1 MSKSNR
7 SGKSKCLN
15 KEQLEAFI
23 SNLPQKYGLLAETMY
38 FLAARVGEA
47 TSIRVRNIN
56 SNYQVVTLEKMTT
69 KCKET
74 REIPIGSKLLSDLQ
88 GWISDNDLKD
98 DDYIFF
104 SSSRNIKNVP
114 GSKKLSNQSVDE
126 YFSKTFDWIGIQGA
140 STHSFRRSRLTHL
153 MEKNWNVREIMDIS
167 GHKNLLSLQQY
178 LDSDRSNT
186 HNIYRQLIEKEF
198 SYA

>member
-7 SGKSKCLN
+7 SGKAKCLN
-15 KEQLEAFI
+15 KSQLESFI

-38 FLAARVGEA
+38 FLATRVGEA

-104 SSSRNIKNVP
+104 SSSRNIKQVP

-178 LDSDRSNT
+178 LDSDKKVT
-186 HNIYRQLIEKEF
+186 HNKYRRLIEEEVL
-198 SYA
+198 

>member
-7 SGKSKCLN
+7 SGKAKCLN
-15 KEQLEAFI
+15 KSQLESFI

-104 SSSRNIKNVP
+104 SSSRNIKHVP

-178 LDSDRSNT
+178 LDSDKKLT
-186 HNIYRQLIEKEF
+186 HKKYRQLIEEEVI
-198 SYA
+198 

>member
-104 SSSRNIKNVP
+104 SSSRNIKHVP

-178 LDSDRSNT
+178 LDSDKKIT
-186 HNIYRQLIEKEF
+186 HKKYRQLIEEEVI
-198 SYA
+198 

>member
-104 SSSRNIKNVP
+104 SSSRNIKHVP

-126 YFSKTFDWIGIQGA
+126 YFSKTFDWICIQGA

-178 LDSDRSNT
+178 LDSDKKLT
-186 HNIYRQLIEKEF
+186 HKKYRQLIEEEVI
-198 SYA
+198 

>member
-23 SNLPQKYGLLAETMY
+23 SKLPQKYGLLAETMY

-104 SSSRNIKNVP
+104 SSSRNIKHVP

-178 LDSDRSNT
+178 LDSDKKLT
-186 HNIYRQLIEKEF
+186 HKKYRQLIEEEVI
-198 SYA
+198 

>member
-15 KEQLEAFI
+15 KEQLEDFI

-104 SSSRNIKNVP
+104 SSSRNIKHVP

-140 STHSFRRSRLTHL
+140 STHSFRRSRLTDL

-178 LDSDRSNT
+178 LDSDKNLT
-186 HNIYRQLIEKEF
+186 HKKYRQLIEEEVI
-198 SYA
+198 

>member
-15 KEQLEAFI
+15 KEHLEAFI

-104 SSSRNIKNVP
+104 SSSRNIKHVP

-178 LDSDRSNT
+178 LDSDKKLT
-186 HNIYRQLIEKEF
+186 HKKYRQLIEEEVI
-198 SYA
+198 

>member
-104 SSSRNIKNVP
+104 SSSRNIKQVP
-114 GSKKLSNQSVDE
+114 GQKKLSNQSVDE

-178 LDSDRSNT
+178 LDSDKKVT
-186 HNIYRQLIEKEF
+186 HNKYRKLIEEEVL
-198 SYA
+198 

>member
-56 SNYQVVTLEKMTT
+56 SDYQVVTLEKMTT

-104 SSSRNIKNVP
+104 SSSRNIKQVP

-178 LDSDRSNT
+178 LDSDKNLT
-186 HNIYRQLIEKEF
+186 HKKYRQLIEEEVI
-198 SYA
+198 

>member
-7 SGKSKCLN
+7 SGKAKCLN
-15 KEQLEAFI
+15 KNQLESFI

-56 SNYQVVTLEKMTT
+56 SNYQVVTLEKMST

-74 REIPIGSKLLSDLQ
+74 REIPIGSKLLKELQ

-104 SSSRNIKNVP
+104 SSSRNIKQVP

-178 LDSDRSNT
+178 LDSDKKVT
-186 HNIYRQLIEKEF
+186 HNKYRKLIEEEVL
-198 SYA
+198 

>member
-7 SGKSKCLN
+7 SGKAKCLN
-15 KEQLEAFI
+15 KSQLESFI

-104 SSSRNIKNVP
+104 SSSRNIKQVP

-178 LDSDRSNT
+178 LDSDKKVT
-186 HNIYRQLIEKEF
+186 HNKYRRLIEEEVL
-198 SYA
+198 

>member
-1 MSKSNR
+1 MIKSNR

-104 SSSRNIKNVP
+104 SSSRNIKHVP

-178 LDSDRSNT
+178 LDSDKKLT
-186 HNIYRQLIEKEF
+186 HKKYRQLIEEEVI
-198 SYA
+198 

>member
-7 SGKSKCLN
+7 SGKAKCLN
-15 KEQLEAFI
+15 KSQLESFI

-56 SNYQVVTLEKMTT
+56 SNHQVVILEKMTT

-104 SSSRNIKNVP
+104 SSSRNIKHVP

-178 LDSDRSNT
+178 LDSDKKLT
-186 HNIYRQLIEKEF
+186 HKKYRQLIEEEVI
-198 SYA
+198 

>member
-7 SGKSKCLN
+7 SGKAKCLN
-15 KEQLEAFI
+15 KSQLESFI

-104 SSSRNIKNVP
+104 SSSRNIKQVP

-178 LDSDRSNT
+178 LDSDKKVT
-186 HNIYRQLIEKEF
+186 HNKYRLLIEEEVL
-198 SYA
+198 

>member
-7 SGKSKCLN
+7 SGKSKCFN

-104 SSSRNIKNVP
+104 SSSRNIKHVP

-178 LDSDRSNT
+178 LDSDKKLT
-186 HNIYRQLIEKEF
+186 HKKYRQLIEEEVI
-198 SYA
+198 

>member
-56 SNYQVVTLEKMTT
+56 SNYQVVTLEKMST

-74 REIPIGSKLLSDLQ
+74 REIPIGSKLLKELQ
-88 GWISDNDLKD
+88 GWISDNDLKN

-104 SSSRNIKNVP
+104 SSSRNIKQVP

-178 LDSDRSNT
+178 LDSDKKVT
-186 HNIYRQLIEKEF
+186 HNKYRKLIEEEVI
-198 SYA
+198 

>member
-56 SNYQVVTLEKMTT
+56 SNYQVVTIEKMTT

-104 SSSRNIKNVP
+104 SSSRNIKHVP

-178 LDSDRSNT
+178 LDSDKKLT
-186 HNIYRQLIEKEF
+186 HKKYRQLIEEEVI
-198 SYA
+198 

>member
-104 SSSRNIKNVP
+104 SSSRNIKQVP

-178 LDSDRSNT
+178 LDSDKKLT
-186 HNIYRQLIEKEF
+186 HKKYRQLIEEEVI
-198 SYA
+198 

>member
-23 SNLPQKYGLLAETMY
+23 SNLPQIYGLLAKTMY

-104 SSSRNIKNVP
+104 SSSRNIKHVP

-178 LDSDRSNT
+178 LDSDKKLT
-186 HNIYRQLIEKEF
+186 HKKYRQLIEEEVI
-198 SYA
+198 

>member
-7 SGKSKCLN
+7 SGKAKCLN
-15 KEQLEAFI
+15 KNQLESFI

-56 SNYQVVTLEKMTT
+56 SNYQVVTLEKMST

-74 REIPIGSKLLSDLQ
+74 REIPIGSKLLKELQ
-88 GWISDNDLKD
+88 GWISDNDLKN

-104 SSSRNIKNVP
+104 SSSRNIKQVP

-178 LDSDRSNT
+178 LDSDKKVT
-186 HNIYRQLIEKEF
+186 HNKYRKLIEEEVI
-198 SYA
+198 

>member
-7 SGKSKCLN
+7 SGKAKCLN
-15 KEQLEAFI
+15 KNQLESFI

-74 REIPIGSKLLSDLQ
+74 REIPIGSKLLKELQ
-88 GWISDNDLKD
+88 GWISDNDLKN

-104 SSSRNIKNVP
+104 SSSRNIKQVP

-178 LDSDRSNT
+178 LDSDKKVT
-186 HNIYRQLIEKEF
+186 HNKYRKLIEEEVL
-198 SYA
+198 

>member
-15 KEQLEAFI
+15 KEQLESFI

-104 SSSRNIKNVP
+104 SSSRNIKQVP
-114 GSKKLSNQSVDE
+114 GSKKLSINIAD
-126 YFSKTFDWIGIQGA
+126 
-140 STHSFRRSRLTHL
+140 
-153 MEKNWNVREIMDIS
+153 
-167 GHKNLLSLQQY
+167 LQVI
-178 LDSDRSNT
+178 LV
-186 HNIYRQLIEKEF
+186 F
-198 SYA
+198 

>member
-7 SGKSKCLN
+7 SGKAKCLN
-15 KEQLEAFI
+15 KNQLESFI

-56 SNYQVVTLEKMTT
+56 SNYQVVTLEKMST

-74 REIPIGSKLLSDLQ
+74 REIPIGSKLLKELQ
-88 GWISDNDLKD
+88 GWISDNDLKN

-104 SSSRNIKNVP
+104 SSSRNIKQVP

-178 LDSDRSNT
+178 LDSDKKVT
-186 HNIYRQLIEKEF
+186 HNKYRKLIEEEVL
-198 SYA
+198 

>member
-23 SNLPQKYGLLAETMY
+23 SNLPQKYVLLAETMY

-104 SSSRNIKNVP
+104 SSSRNIKHVP

-178 LDSDRSNT
+178 LDSDKKLT
-186 HNIYRQLIEKEF
+186 HKKYRQLIEEEVI
-198 SYA
+198 

>member
-1 MSKSNR
+1 MLRTLIEVAS
-7 SGKSKCLN
+7 
-15 KEQLEAFI
+15 
-23 SNLPQKYGLLAETMY
+23 PT
-38 FLAARVGEA
+38 LAARVGEA

-56 SNYQVVTLEKMTT
+56 SNHQVVILEKMTT

-104 SSSRNIKNVP
+104 SSSRNIKHVP

-153 MEKNWNVREIMDIS
+153 MEKSWNVREIMHIS

-178 LDSDRSNT
+178 LDSDKKVT
-186 HNIYRQLIEKEF
+186 HNKYRRLIEEEVI
-198 SYA
+198 

>member
-104 SSSRNIKNVP
+104 SSSRNIKQVP

-178 LDSDRSNT
+178 LDSDKKLT
-186 HNIYRQLIEKEF
+186 HKKYRQLIEEDVI
-198 SYA
+198 

>member
-69 KCKET
+69 L
-74 REIPIGSKLLSDLQ
+74 IY
-88 GWISDNDLKD
+88 KD
-98 DDYIFF
+98 GY
-104 SSSRNIKNVP
+104 
-114 GSKKLSNQSVDE
+114 L
-126 YFSKTFDWIGIQGA
+126 
-140 STHSFRRSRLTHL
+140 
-153 MEKNWNVREIMDIS
+153 IMI
-167 GHKNLLSLQQY
+167 
-178 LDSDRSNT
+178 
-186 HNIYRQLIEKEF
+186 
-198 SYA
+198 

>member
-15 KEQLEAFI
+15 KEQLDAFI

-104 SSSRNIKNVP
+104 SSSRNIKQVP

-178 LDSDRSNT
+178 LDSDKKVT
-186 HNIYRQLIEKEF
+186 HNKYRRLIEEEVL
-198 SYA
+198 

>member
-7 SGKSKCLN
+7 SGKAKCLN
-15 KEQLEAFI
+15 KSQLESFI

-104 SSSRNIKNVP
+104 SSSRNIKQVP

-178 LDSDRSNT
+178 LDSDKKLT
-186 HNIYRQLIEKEF
+186 HKKYRQLIEEEVI
-198 SYA
+198 

>member
-104 SSSRNIKNVP
+104 SNSRNIKHVP

-153 MEKNWNVREIMDIS
+153 MEKSWNVREIMHIS

-178 LDSDRSNT
+178 LDSDKKVT
-186 HNIYRQLIEKEF
+186 HNKYRRLIEEEVI
-198 SYA
+198 

>member
-104 SSSRNIKNVP
+104 SSSRNIKHVP

-178 LDSDRSNT
+178 LDSDKNLT
-186 HNIYRQLIEKEF
+186 HKKYRQLIEEEVI
-198 SYA
+198 

>member
-104 SSSRNIKNVP
+104 SSSRNIKHVP

-178 LDSDRSNT
+178 LDSDKKLT
-186 HNIYRQLIEKEF
+186 HKKYRQLIEEEVI
-198 SYA
+198 

>member
-47 TSIRVRNIN
+47 TSIRVRNSN

-104 SSSRNIKNVP
+104 SSSRNIKHVP

-178 LDSDRSNT
+178 LDSDKKLT
-186 HNIYRQLIEKEF
+186 HKKYRQLIEEEVI
-198 SYA
+198 

>member
-7 SGKSKCLN
+7 SGKAKCLN
-15 KEQLEAFI
+15 KNQLESFI

-56 SNYQVVTLEKMTT
+56 SNHQVVTLEKMST

-74 REIPIGSKLLSDLQ
+74 REIPIGSKLLKELQ

-104 SSSRNIKNVP
+104 SSSRNIKQVP

-178 LDSDRSNT
+178 LDSDKKVT
-186 HNIYRQLIEKEF
+186 HNKYRKLIEEEVI
-198 SYA
+198 